1 MEGRDELENNCTLGV
16 GTEQERDT
24 NNSSSMGAL
33 DVLALFYMAFLAA
46 CLIVSN
52 RLFLSFIAAKP
63 EGRKTAIGKFLKE
76 KKLILRFKIKFS
88 KHDAFILITQCQ
100 LKDRSSAELL
110 CQNRF
115 LSSVLRSFRKQLDK
129 IKSIWPPYLS

>member
-16 GTEQERDT
+16 DIEQERDN
-24 NNSSSMGAL
+24 NNSSSVHCSSMGAL
-33 DVLALFYMAFLAA
+33 DFLALLYITFLAA

-76 KKLILRFKIKFS
+76 KKLSL
-88 KHDAFILITQCQ
+88 
-100 LKDRSSAELL
+100 
-110 CQNRF
+110 
-115 LSSVLRSFRKQLDK
+115 
-129 IKSIWPPYLS
+129 Y